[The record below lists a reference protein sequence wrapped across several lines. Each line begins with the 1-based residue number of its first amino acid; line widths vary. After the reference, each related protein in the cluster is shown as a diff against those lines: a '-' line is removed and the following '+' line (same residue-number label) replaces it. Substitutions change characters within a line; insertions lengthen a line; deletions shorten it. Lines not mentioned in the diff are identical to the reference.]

1 MSATTPHSRAL
12 RRSRR
17 TRRTLA
23 VAAGIATVGAL
34 VAAVPAGA
42 HDRGQDGDRGR
53 DRDRGHYGNWQRSR
67 TVDVQLLS
75 FNDLHG
81 HLEPPSGSSGTVKET
96 HPDGT
101 VTSIPAGGI
110 EYLATSL
117 REARKKNRYSVT
129 AAAGDM
135 VGASP
140 LISGLFHDE
149 PTIEALNELDLDVA
163 GVGNH
168 EFDEGAVE
176 LARLQKGGC
185 HPVDGCSEEGKTFKG
200 ADFPYLAANVT
211 NEKTGKPILKP
222 YTVWKKG
229 GVKIGFI
236 GVTLEGTADIV
247 SANGIKGL
255 KFHDEVETINK
266 YARELDRQGVKSIVA
281 LIHEGGAPAS
291 SSYNYD
297 CDSPGAGDGISGPI
311 ADIAKGIT
319 PKVDALVTGHTHQA
333 YVCTI
338 PDPAGKPR
346 LVTSA
351 ASYGRLYTE
360 TTLTYDRRTK
370 DIVRTAVNTEK
381 WRQKKLP
388 KWLPW
393 WWVHHTYGKNPTAA
407 NHVVRRDQT
416 PAADMTRLIK
426 RWNELAVPIASRPQ
440 GYISADIN
448 GRGATTPEKPLGD
461 LIADAQLEGLAPAD
475 KGGAQLA
482 LMNPGGIRA
491 DLVHK
496 ASGDE
501 GDGVVTYGEAY
512 TVQPFTNMMNVVD
525 LTGAQLIT
533 ALQQQVSG
541 PNEEF
546 PKILQ
551 VSEGFTYTLDLTKSG
566 AERIV
571 VGSVRLNGE
580 AIDPSKTYRVAMN
593 EFLAGGGDGFTVFK
607 EHTNK
612 LVGASDLEIFNAY
625 LKAHSSPEKPLGPP
639 AGGRITVIE

>member
-1 MSATTPHSRAL
+1 MSATPPNHRAS

-17 TRRTLA
+17 LLA
-23 VAAGIATVGAL
+23 AAAGLATVGAL
-34 VAAVPAGA
+34 VAALPAGA
-42 HDRGQDGDRGR
+42 AGGDRSVP
-53 DRDRGHYGNWQRSR
+53 GHGHGYGHGR

-81 HLEPPSGSSGTVKET
+81 NLEPPTGSAGHVSELQHDGTVK
-96 HPDGT
+96 
-101 VTSIPAGGI
+101 SIPAGGV

-117 REARKKNRYSVT
+117 REARKGSRYSVT

-140 LISGLFHDE
+140 LLSGLFHDE
-149 PTIEALNELDLDVA
+149 PTIEALNKLDLDVA

-176 LARLQKGGC
+176 LARLQNGGC
-185 HPVDGCSEEGKTFKG
+185 HPVDGCYEEGKEFEG

-211 NEKTGKPILKP
+211 KESTGKPILKP
-222 YTVWKKG
+222 YTVWKKN
-229 GVKIGFI
+229 GVRIGFI

-266 YARELDRQGVKSIVA
+266 YARELDRKGVKSIVA
-281 LIHEGGAPAS
+281 LIHEGGSPAS
-291 SSYNYD
+291 TSYNYD
-297 CDSPGAGDGISGPI
+297 CDSPGVGDGISGPI
-311 ADIAKGIT
+311 AEIAKNIT
-319 PKVDALVTGHTHQA
+319 PRVDALVTGHTHQA

-338 PDPAGKPR
+338 PDPSGKPR
-346 LVTSA
+346 MVTSA
-351 ASYGRLYTE
+351 SSYGKLYTD

-370 DIVRTAVNTEK
+370 DIVRTSVK
-381 WRQKKLP
+381 S
-388 KWLPW
+388 
-393 WWVHHTYGKNPTAA
+393 A
-407 NHVVRRDQT
+407 NHVVSRDQ
-416 PAADMTRLIK
+416 PKAQDMTDLIA
-426 RWNELAVPIASRPQ
+426 RWKELVEPIANRPQ
-440 GYISADIN
+440 GFISADIN
-448 GRGATTPEKPLGD
+448 GRGATTPEKPLGN
-461 LIADAQLEGLAPAD
+461 LIADAQLAGLAPAD

-482 LMNPGGIRA
+482 LMNPGGIRS
-491 DLVHK
+491 DLVYK
-496 ASGDE
+496 ASGSE

-541 PNEEF
+541 PNEAS

-551 VSEGFTYTLDLTKSG
+551 VSEGFTYTLDLTKTG
-566 AERIV
+566 ADRIV
-571 VGSVRLNGE
+571 VDSVKLNGE
-580 AIDPSKTYRVAMN
+580 AIDPSKSYRVAMN
-593 EFLAGGGDGFTVFK
+593 EFLAGGGDGFPVLK

-612 LVGASDLEIFNAY
+612 LVGASDLDVFNAY
-625 LKAHSSPEKPLGPP
+625 LAGNSSAEAPIAPPKAD
-639 AGGRITVIE
+639 RITVVQ